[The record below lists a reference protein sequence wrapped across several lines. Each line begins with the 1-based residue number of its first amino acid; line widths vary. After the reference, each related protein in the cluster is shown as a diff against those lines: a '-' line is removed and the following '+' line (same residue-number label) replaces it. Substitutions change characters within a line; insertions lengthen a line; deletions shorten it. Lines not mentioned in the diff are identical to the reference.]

1 MGTYPTRMSLL
12 NLAVMWHLMA
22 EIGIWF
28 PSGGIHGLIQS
39 IENRFLDLGGELR
52 LGQAVRE
59 ILVKGGKAEGVKTAD
74 GDVFQSNWVVS
85 NADTK
90 KTFFELIDEQ
100 NVPSSYLKKIRD
112 TSYSGSELCVYLGL
126 DPRKV
131 DRKAMQ
137 TRHLFYRNKIDM
149 HNRSGPTDFDN
160 REIEITLWSD
170 SMEELTPPQKISLV
184 LRVGFPYAHFS
195 DFWLGQKKRKPEYRE
210 YKNRLAKSVVETA
223 EKILPGLGSSIEV
236 MEAATPLT
244 YQDWGGRYRG
254 SIAGWTWDAKN
265 KSAAGSKLLVRT
277 PIPNLLMAGIYA
289 ASELFLG
296 GVPTAVHTGHTA
308 AKLICK
314 KKGTAP
320 S

>member
-1 MGTYPTRMSLL
+1 MSLL

-22 EIGIWF
+22 EVGIWF
-28 PSGGIHGLIQS
+28 PSGGIHGLIRS

-52 LGQAVRE
+52 LGQAVGE
-59 ILVKGGKAEGVKTAD
+59 VLVKGGKAAGVKTVD
-74 GDVFQSNWVVS
+74 GEVFRSNWVVS

-90 KTFFELIDEQ
+90 KTFLELIDEQ

-112 TSYSGSELCVYLGL
+112 TSYTGSELCVYLGL

-131 DRKAMQ
+131 DWKAMQ
-137 TRHLFYRNKIDM
+137 ARHLFYRHKIDRQ
-149 HNRSGPTDFDN
+149 NRSGLTDFDN
-160 REIEITLWSD
+160 REIEIALWSD
-170 SMEELTPPQKISLV
+170 NMEELTPPQKKSLV
-184 LRVGFPYAHFS
+184 LRVGFPYGHFS
-195 DFWLGQKKRKPEYRE
+195 DFWTGEKKRKPQYLE
-210 YKNRLAKSVVETA
+210 YKTGLAKEVVRTV

-244 YQDWGGRYRG
+244 YQDWGNRYQG
-254 SIAGWTWDAKN
+254 SIAGWTWDVKN
-265 KSAAGSKLLVRT
+265 KGTAGSWLMIQT

-296 GVPTAVHTGHTA
+296 GVPTAVHTGLAA

-320 S
+320 N